1 MNDLDE
7 AERRAYEMIRYLQ
20 DECRK
25 QCEPYLKILSDI
37 RSIRPQ
43 VYVVDGQTIVPLMPP
58 DKPSAKGQD

>member
-7 AERRAYEMIRYLQ
+7 AERRAIEMIRYLQ

-25 QCEPYLKILSDI
+25 QCEPYLKILI

-43 VYVVDGQTIVPLMPP
+43 VYVVDGQTIVPVMPP
-58 DKPSAKGQD
+58 DKPSADELK